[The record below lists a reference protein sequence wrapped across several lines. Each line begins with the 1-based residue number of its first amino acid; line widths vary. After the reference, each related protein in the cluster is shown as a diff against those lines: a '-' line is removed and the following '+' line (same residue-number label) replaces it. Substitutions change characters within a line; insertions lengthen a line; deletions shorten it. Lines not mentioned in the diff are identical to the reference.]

1 MKAGDVTEWLG
12 YVFCEFSFRWYEAF
26 DGLFDVPFYE
36 WDWRWHHHISSF
48 IGGRAYSIGCWFYG
62 LGDEDESR

>member
-1 MKAGDVTEWLG
+1 MKRSDVTEWLG
-12 YVFCEFSFRWYEAF
+12 YVFCEFSFRWHEAF

-48 IGGRAYSIGCWFYG
+48 IGGKAYSIGCWFYSV
-62 LGDEDESR
+62 GDE